1 MLNYIPKEL
10 EGDLKMKKKVLALLL
25 VLCLILQPVIRSEA
39 KDAEVKKISASM
51 TSSSAT
57 VSGETDALAVMVR
70 ITDGSGKIIAM
81 QSFAVSA
88 NKTFSASITGSFST
102 GTYTIAVADYEGG
115 TWATTT
121 ATVGSTYYDPDPEP
135 ATPSPTEAPTT
146 APTPEVTAAP
156 TQEPVFEEIVVPEEE
171 GDTVTAVFDAG
182 EIGEEPAEMSV
193 VPDPEDENG
202 AALLD
207 ALLTDSQQAAY
218 KDEPVE
224 IIVSASTA
232 ELTKKEEQIC
242 EEGLEELGEMIEN
255 GASAGDD
262 IEVPEELD
270 TLFSGELSAPKDED
284 GKVGTPEIVVAE
296 VYDFSVALKV
306 GDSAPVEIHDLGN
319 AKVAINFRINKA
331 LKNTNPLIR
340 RIFFMFHILSD
351 GSREVLPVSVNQKNM
366 QASVAFSNCSTFV
379 LAYTDVAEY
388 TEAGDTLRSSKYNA
402 KYNVIE
408 GGDVNGK
415 VGILEYAG
423 PIEKKASHTIYS
435 TVKIKN
441 ITYKVTSI
449 AANAFRGNKTV
460 KKVKIGKTISKIG
473 AKAFYKATNLEKVIF
488 KTTKLKAAN
497 IGKSAFSKAG
507 SKDTLVFV
515 APAKRL
521 KRYKKLFGAY
531 GQVTK

>member
-1 MLNYIPKEL
+1 MLL
-10 EGDLKMKKKVLALLL
+10 T
-25 VLCLILQPVIRSEA
+25 LCLILPTVVPVSARNQS
-39 KDAEVKKISASM
+39 VTISSCTLT
-51 TSSSAT
+51 TSSAVVTGTTSAH
-57 VSGETDALAVMVR
+57 AIMVR
-70 ITDGSGKIIAM
+70 IKDASNNVIAL
-81 QSFAVSA
+81 QSFAVASDGS
-88 NKTFSASITGSFST
+88 FSASLESVSFSA
-102 GTYTIAVADYEGG
+102 GTYTVSVADYEGG
-115 TWATTT
+115 SWATTT
-121 ATVGSTYYDPDPEP
+121 ATVGSTYYEPD
-135 ATPSPTEAPTT
+135 PTEAPTEAPAT
-146 APTPEVTAAP
+146 TPTPEVTAAP

-182 EIGEEPAEMSV
+182 VIGEDPAEMSV

-207 ALLTDSQQAAY
+207 ALLTDAQQAAY
-218 KDEPVE
+218 KDEQVA
-224 IIVSASTA
+224 IIVSAATTDLSPV
-232 ELTKKEEQIC
+232 EEQIC
-242 EEGLEELGEMIEN
+242 EESIEDLEALLEEG
-255 GASAGDD
+255 GASAED

-270 TLFSGELSAPKDED
+270 TLFSGELSAPADED
-284 GKVGTPEIVVAE
+284 GKAEAPKVVVAD

-306 GDSAPVEIHDLGN
+306 GNSAPVEIHDLGK
-319 AKVAINFRINKA
+319 AKVSINFQIDKK
-331 LKNTNPLIR
+331 LKNTNKLIR
-340 RIFFMFHILSD
+340 RIFFMIHLMD
-351 GSREVLPVSVNQKNM
+351 NGKKEVLPVDVNQKNM
-366 QASVAFSNCSTFV
+366 KASVAFSNCSTFV

-388 TEAGDTLRSSKYNA
+388 TEAGDTLRSSKFNA

-423 PIEKKASHTIYS
+423 PIEQKKSHTVYS
-435 TVKIKN
+435 KVTIKN

-449 AANAFRGNKTV
+449 AANAFKGNKTV
-460 KKVKIGKTISKIG
+460 EKVKIGKYISKIG

>member
-1 MLNYIPKEL
+1 
-10 EGDLKMKKKVLALLL
+10 MKKIIITLLL
-25 VLCLILQPVIRSEA
+25 TLCLILPTAIPVSA
-39 KDAEVKKISASM
+39 KSQRVTIDTCTLTA
-51 TSSSAT
+51 SSAAIT
-57 VSGETDALAVMVR
+57 GTTAAHAVMVR
-70 ITDGSGKIIAM
+70 LKASNNVIAL
-81 QSFAVSA
+81 QSFAVVDG
-88 NKTFSASITGSFST
+88 TFSILLEDLSLTSGT
-102 GTYTIAVADYEGG
+102 TYTVSVADYEGG
-115 TWATTT
+115 SWATINT
-121 ATVGSTYYDPDPEP
+121 TVGSTYTNPGESYTDPDPEP
-135 ATPSPTEAPTT
+135 ATPSPTEAPATT
-146 APTPEVTAAP
+146 PTPEVTSAP

-207 ALLTDSQQAAY
+207 ALLTDAQQAAY
-218 KDEPVE
+218 KDEQVA
-224 IIVSASTA
+224 IIVSAATT
-232 ELTKKEEQIC
+232 ELSPVEEQIC
-242 EEGLEELGEMIEN
+242 EESIEDLEALLEEG
-255 GASAGDD
+255 GASAED

-270 TLFSGELSAPKDED
+270 TLFSGDRTAPADED
-284 GKVGTPEIVVAE
+284 GKVGTPEIVVAD

-306 GDSAPVEIHDLGN
+306 GNSAPVEIHDLGN
-319 AKVAINFRINKA
+319 AKVSINFQIDKK
-331 LKNTNPLIR
+331 LKNTNKLIR
-340 RIFFMFHILSD
+340 RIFFMIHLMD
-351 GSREVLPVSVNQKNM
+351 NGKKEVLPVDVNQKNM
-366 QASVAFSNCSTFV
+366 KASVAFSNCSTFI

-388 TEAGDTLRSSKYNA
+388 TEAGDSLRSSKYNA
-402 KYNVIE
+402 KYTVIE

-415 VGILEYAG
+415 VGILEYMG
-423 PIEKKASHTIYS
+423 PIEKKTSHTIYS

-449 AANAFRGNKTV
+449 AANAFKGNKVV
-460 KKVKIGKTISKIG
+460 KKVKIGKSISKIG

>member
-1 MLNYIPKEL
+1 
-10 EGDLKMKKKVLALLL
+10 MKKKVLAILL
-25 VLCLILQPVIRSEA
+25 VLCLIIQPVIRSDA
-39 KDAEVKKISASM
+39 KNKSVTISSASM
-51 TSSSAT
+51 TTSSAS
-57 VSGETDALAVMVR
+57 VSGSTDALAVMVR
-70 ITDGSGKIIAM
+70 ITNASGEIVAM

-88 NKTFSASITGSFST
+88 AGSFSASITATSSKPFAA
-102 GTYTIAVADYEGG
+102 GTYTISVADYEGG
-115 TWATTT
+115 SWTTTT
-121 ATVGSTYYDPDPEP
+121 ATVSAPYYDPDPEP
-135 ATPSPTEAPTT
+135 ASPSPTEAPATT
-146 APTPEVTAAP
+146 PTPEVTAAP
-156 TQEPVFEEIVVPEEE
+156 TQEPVFEEIVIPEEE

-182 EIGEEPAEMSV
+182 EIGEEPSEMSV
-193 VPDPEDENG
+193 IPDPEDENG

-207 ALLTDSQQAAY
+207 ALLTDAQQAAY

-224 IIVSASTA
+224 IIVSAATT
-232 ELTKKEEQIC
+232 ELSPVEEQLC
-242 EEGLEELGEMIEN
+242 EEGIEELEGMMEN

-262 IEVPEELD
+262 IAVPEELES
-270 TLFSGELSAPKDED
+270 LFSGELSALKDED
-284 GKVGTPEIVVAE
+284 GKVESPKVVIAE

-306 GDSAPVEIHDLGN
+306 GNSAPVKIHTLGN
-319 AKVAINFRINKA
+319 ATVAINFRIAKA
-331 LKNTNPLIR
+331 LKNTNPLVR
-340 RIFFMFHILSD
+340 RIFFMYHLKDD
-351 GSREVLPVSVNQKNM
+351 GTSEVLSVDVNQKNM

-388 TEAGDTLRSSKYNA
+388 TEAGDSLKSSKYNA
-402 KYNVIE
+402 KYTVIE

-415 VGILEYAG
+415 VGILEYMG
-423 PIEKKASHTIYS
+423 PIEKKTSHTIYS

-449 AANAFRGNKTV
+449 AANAFKGNKVV
-460 KKVKIGKTISKIG
+460 KKVKIGKSISKIG

-488 KTTKLKAAN
+488 KTTKLKAAS